1 MGWGINRA
9 EVRHIRPGT
18 YLTERT
24 GIEIQSLPVAALHVA
39 RTTLAQP
46 LSFSDL
52 YSTLCAE
59 GEIFSAMREC
69 ENETCL
75 CGGSMGKARA

>member
-1 MGWGINRA
+1 VYLGYK
-9 EVRHIRPGT
+9 PGT

-24 GIEIQSLPVAALHVA
+24 GMEIQSLPVAALHVA

-59 GEIFSAMREC
+59 REIISAKREGQ
-69 ENETCL
+69 NAACL
-75 CGGSMGKARA
+75 CGGSMREKPGPEGPCSLR